1 LVCKK
6 KKLFLIKRYFTLLI
20 LVHFSSCSESEPIL
34 AAPAMVIETDSVSL
48 WIEESK
54 NPKSTQLQKTIIL
67 NKAYQYALSTTSD
80 SLKSKYFSTLS
91 QNLYITGDSTLFRK
105 VNKHAIS
112 LNQKV
117 NDSLSLGNRYWDLAL
132 FFDKYSVK
140 DSAYYAYSE
149 AQKVFENSK
158 EQQLSGRMYLSMAK
172 KQSDVKDYVGS
183 ETNITR
189 AIERFKPLNDNLNL
203 YNSYNSLGISLGA
216 LGEVEKSK
224 AYYNEA
230 LYYLKLEDF
239 DKVKEARIIN
249 NIGVVFRNNKQYK
262 KAIENFKAVLETDS
276 LELKSPELYAK
287 ALSNLASSKLY
298 DKDTLGANKLLL
310 EAIEIK
316 KKENLTASLASSYFN
331 HAEYKAFAND
341 TVAAI
346 TNAKISEELS
356 LKSDNNESLLEVWPF
371 LAALEKKNA
380 PNYFQKYI
388 KLDDSLQKEERKIQ
402 NKFAR
407 IRFETDEFIAENVEL
422 ETEKEVLSK
431 QKQIWIGIAAGFFLL
446 GLSVYIIINQR
457 AKNQKLRFDQQQQAN
472 NQEIFNLML
481 MQKQKVDEVKRL
493 EQKRIS
499 EELHDGV
506 LGKMLGARMVLTGLN
521 KRATEEAIQE
531 KSKALGSL
539 QEIEHEIRSISHE
552 LSHSAYQKINNF
564 TDSIESLLSGG
575 NKNIKTIF
583 NYNEDES
590 WDSLE
595 GTIKINVYRIIQETF
610 QNAIK
615 HANCT
620 IFEITFYRTDDA
632 FNVIMKDNGRGF
644 NINKGKKGIGIR
656 NITSRINKL
665 NGTYQVDS
673 VEGKGTTISLQI
685 PVKKNLINSS
695 DNNTHLKNV

>member
-1 LVCKK
+1 M
-6 KKLFLIKRYFTLLI
+6 IKRYFTLLI
-20 LVHFSSCSESEPIL
+20 LVHLFSSCSESEPKL
-34 AAPAMVIETDSVSL
+34 AAPPIVIETDSVSL
-48 WIEESK
+48 WIEVSK
-54 NPKSTQLQKTIIL
+54 NPKSSELQKTTIL
-67 NKAYQYALSTTSD
+67 KKAYQYALNANSD
-80 SLKSKYFSTLS
+80 SLKAQYFSTLS
-91 QNLYITGDSTLFRK
+91 ENLYFTGDSTLFRK
-105 VNKHAIS
+105 INKLAIS
-112 LNQKV
+112 LNQKQ
-117 NDSLSLGNRYWDLAL
+117 NDSLSIGNRYWDLAL
-132 FFDKYSVK
+132 FFNKYSVK

-172 KQSDVKDYVGS
+172 IQSDVKDYVGS
-183 ETNITR
+183 ETTVTR

-216 LGEVEKSK
+216 LGEVEKSQ
-224 AYYNEA
+224 AYFNEA
-230 LYYLKLEDF
+230 LYYLKSSDF
-239 DKVKEARIIN
+239 DKVSEASVIN
-249 NIGVVFRNNKQYK
+249 NIGVVYRNNKQYK
-262 KAIENFKAVLETDS
+262 KAIETFKTVLKTDS
-276 LELKSPELYAK
+276 LIIKKPSLYAK

-298 DKDTLGANKLLL
+298 DKDTLGVRKLLL
-310 EAIEIK
+310 ESIEIK
-316 KKENLTASLASSYFN
+316 KKENLTASLAASYFN
-331 HAEYKAFAND
+331 YAEYRAFAHD
-341 TVAAI
+341 TLAAI
-346 TNAKISEELS
+346 TNAKIAEGLS
-356 LKSDNNESLLEVWPF
+356 LKSDNNERLLEVWPF
-371 LAALEKKNA
+371 LAIVEKENA

-388 KLDDSLQKEERKIQ
+388 QLNDSLQKEERKIQ

-431 QKQIWIGIAAGFFLL
+431 QKQIWVGIAAGFFLL

-499 EELHDGV
+499 EELHDGI

-590 WDSLE
+590 WDCLE
-595 GTIKINVYRIIQETF
+595 GTVKINVYRIIQETF

-620 IFEITFYRTDDA
+620 TFEITFYRTDDV
-632 FNVIMKDNGRGF
+632 FKVIMTDNGRGF

-665 NGTYQVDS
+665 NGTYHVDS

-685 PVKKNLINSS
+685 PVNKNLINIT
-695 DNNTHLKNV
+695 DNNTQFKNV

>member
-1 LVCKK
+1 M
-6 KKLFLIKRYFTLLI
+6 FKRYFTLLI
-20 LVHFSSCSESEPIL
+20 LVHLFSSCSEFEPTTIVPPI
-34 AAPAMVIETDSVSL
+34 AIETDSVDL

-91 QNLYITGDSTLFRK
+91 VNLYSKGDSTLFRK
-105 VNKHAIS
+105 VNKRSIS
-112 LNQKV
+112 LNQKR
-117 NDSLSLGNRYWDLAL
+117 NDSLSIGNRYWDLAL
-132 FFDKYSVK
+132 FFDRYSVK
-140 DSAYYAYSE
+140 DSAYYSYFE
-149 AQKVFENSK
+149 AQKIFENTK
-158 EQQLSGRMYLSMAK
+158 ELQLSGRMYFEMAK
-172 KQSDVKDYVGS
+172 IQSDVKDYVGS
-183 ETNITR
+183 ETTIMR
-189 AIERFKPLNDNLNL
+189 AIEIFKSLNDYLYL
-203 YNSYNSLGISLGA
+203 YNSYNVLGISLGG
-216 LGEVEKSK
+216 LGEVEKSQ

-230 LYYLKLEDF
+230 LYYLKLSDF
-239 DKVKEARIIN
+239 NKIREARIIN

-262 KAIENFKAVLETDS
+262 KAIENFKTVLKTDS
-276 LELKSPELYAK
+276 LIIKDPSLYAL

-298 DKDTLGANKLLL
+298 DKDTLGVGKLLL
-310 EAIEIK
+310 EAIKIK
-316 KKENLTASLASSYFN
+316 STENKTSSLAGSYFN
-331 HAEYKAFAND
+331 YAEYKAFAHD
-341 TVAAI
+341 TLAAI
-346 TNAKISEELS
+346 TNAKIAEELS
-356 LKSDNNESLLEVWPF
+356 LKSDNNERLLEVWPF
-371 LAALEKKNA
+371 LATLEKKNA
-380 PNYFQKYI
+380 PTYFQKYI
-388 KLDDSLQKEERKIQ
+388 QLDDSLQKEERKIQ

-407 IRFETDEFIAENVEL
+407 IRFETDEFIAENIEL
-422 ETEKEVLSK
+422 ESEKEVLSK

-446 GLSVYIIINQR
+446 GLSIYIIINQR

-575 NKNIKTIF
+575 NKNENIKTIF
-583 NYNEDES
+583 NFNEDES

-595 GTIKINVYRIIQETF
+595 GDIKINVYRIIQETF

-620 IFEITFYRTDDA
+620 IFEITFYRTEDI
-632 FNVIMKDNGRGF
+632 FNVIMNDNGRGF

-656 NITSRINKL
+656 NITSRTNKL
-665 NGTYQVDS
+665 NGTFHLDS
-673 VEGKGTTISLQI
+673 IEGTGTTISLQI
-685 PVKKNLINSS
+685 PVNKNLINST
-695 DNNTHLKNV
+695 DNNTQFKNVL

>member
-1 LVCKK
+1 M
-6 KKLFLIKRYFTLLI
+6 IKRYFTLLI
-20 LVHFSSCSESEPIL
+20 LVQLLGSCSESEPTKVVTPI
-34 AAPAMVIETDSVSL
+34 AIEKDSVSL

-54 NPKSTQLQKTIIL
+54 NPKSTELQKAAVL
-67 NKAYQYALSTTSD
+67 KNAYQYALSTTSD
-80 SLKSKYFSTLS
+80 ALKAKYFSFLS
-91 QNLYITGDSTLFRK
+91 ENLYLTGDSTLFRK
-105 VNKHAIS
+105 INKQAIS
-112 LNQKV
+112 INRKL
-117 NDSLSLGNRYWDLAL
+117 NDSLPLGYAYWDLAE
-132 FFDKYSVK
+132 FFKTYSVK
-140 DSAYYAYSE
+140 DSAYNSYSE

-158 EQQLSGRMYLSMAK
+158 EQQLSGRMYLEMAK
-172 KQSDVKDYVGS
+172 IQSEIKDYVGS
-183 ETNITR
+183 ETTSTI
-189 AIERFKPLNDNLNL
+189 AIERFKPLADNLFL
-203 YNSYNSLGISLGA
+203 YYGYKSLGISLGG
-216 LGEVEKSK
+216 LGEVEKSQT
-224 AYYNEA
+224 YYHEA
-230 LYYLKLEDF
+230 LYYLKLADL
-239 DKVKEARIIN
+239 DKVQEASIIN
-249 NIGVVFRNNKQYK
+249 NIGVLYRDNKQYK
-262 KAIENFKAVLETDS
+262 IAIDNFKTVLKTDS
-276 LELKSPELYAK
+276 LIIKNPSLYAK

-298 DKDTLGANKLLL
+298 DNDTLGVNKLFL

-316 KKENLTASLASSYFN
+316 KKENLTASLASSFFN
-331 HAEYKAFAND
+331 YAEYKAFAND
-341 TVAAI
+341 TLSAI
-346 TNAKISEELS
+346 TNAKIAEELS
-356 LKSDNNESLLEVWPF
+356 LKSEGNESLLEVWPF
-371 LAALEKKNA
+371 LATLDNKKA
-380 PNYFQKYI
+380 PDYFKKYI
-388 KLDDSLQKEERKIQ
+388 QLDDSLQKEERKLQ

-620 IFEITFYRTDDA
+620 IFEITFYRTDDV
-632 FNVIMKDNGRGF
+632 FNVIMNDNGRGF

-656 NITSRINKL
+656 NITSRIDKL
-665 NGTYQVDS
+665 NGTYHVDS
-673 VEGKGTTISLQI
+673 VQGKGTTISLQI
-685 PVKKNLINSS
+685 PVNKNLENTT
-695 DNNTHLKNV
+695 DNNTQLKNVY

>member
-1 LVCKK
+1 M
-6 KKLFLIKRYFTLLI
+6 IKRYFSFLI
-20 LVHFSSCSESEPIL
+20 LVQLCCSCSDTEPTQVDSSI
-34 AAPAMVIETDSVSL
+34 AISTDS
-48 WIEESK
+48 IRIYIKESK
-54 NPKSTQLQKTIIL
+54 NPQSTELQKLSVL
-67 NKAYQYALSTTSD
+67 NKAYQFALNSPSD
-80 SLKSKYFSTLS
+80 SLKAQYFSTLS
-91 QNLYITGDSTLFRK
+91 ENLYATADSALFRK
-105 VNKHAIS
+105 INKQAIS
-112 LNQKV
+112 LNLKE
-117 NDSLSLGNRYWDLAL
+117 NDSLSIGNRYWDLAL
-132 FFDKYSVK
+132 FFNRYSVK
-140 DSAYYAYSE
+140 DSAYSSYSE
-149 AQKVFENSK
+149 AQKVFETINEK
-158 EQQLSGRMYLSMAK
+158 QLSGRMYWNMAK
-172 KQSDVKDYVGS
+172 IQTDIKDYVGS
-183 ETNITR
+183 ETTITK
-189 AIERFKPLNDNLNL
+189 AIERFKPLNDNFYL
-203 YNSYNSLGISLGA
+203 YLSYNVLGITLGG
-216 LGEVEKSK
+216 LGEVEKSQT
-224 AYYNEA
+224 YYNQA
-230 LYYLKLEDF
+230 LYYLKQEPYDKKLE
-239 DKVKEARIIN
+239 ATIIN
-249 NIGVVFRNNKQYK
+249 NIGVVFRENKQYK
-262 KAIENFKAVLETDS
+262 KAIQNFKTVLETDS
-276 LELKSPELYAK
+276 LELKNPDLYAK
-287 ALSNLASSKLY
+287 ALSNLASSKLH
-298 DKDTLGANKLLL
+298 DNDTLGVNKLLL
-310 EAIEIK
+310 DAIEIK
-316 KKENLTASLASSYFN
+316 SRENMTASLASSYLSY
-331 HAEYKAFAND
+331 AEYKAYAND
-341 TVAAI
+341 TLTAI
-346 TNAKISEELS
+346 GNAEIAEELS
-356 LKSDNNESLLEVWPF
+356 EKSQNNERLLMAWEF
-371 LAALEKKNA
+371 LAKLEKKEA
-380 PNYFQKYI
+380 AKYFQKYI
-388 KLDDSLQKEERKIQ
+388 KLSDSLQKEERKLQ
-402 NKFAR
+402 DKFAR

-422 ETEKEVLSK
+422 EGEKEILSK

-446 GLSVYIIINQR
+446 GLSIYIIINQR

-481 MQKQKVDEVKRL
+481 MQKQKVEEVKRL

-620 IFEITFYRTDDA
+620 IFEITFYRTDDV
-632 FNVIMKDNGRGF
+632 FNVIMNDNGRGF

-665 NGTYQVDS
+665 NGTYHVES

-695 DNNTHLKNV
+695 DNNTHLKYV

>member
-1 LVCKK
+1 M
-6 KKLFLIKRYFTLLI
+6 IKRYFTLLI
-20 LVHFSSCSESEPIL
+20 LVQLLGSCSESEPTKVVTPI
-34 AAPAMVIETDSVSL
+34 AIEKDSVSL

-54 NPKSTQLQKTIIL
+54 NPKSTELQKAAVL
-67 NKAYQYALSTTSD
+67 KNAYQYALSTTSD
-80 SLKSKYFSTLS
+80 ALKAKYFSFLS
-91 QNLYITGDSTLFRK
+91 ENLYLTGDSTLFRK
-105 VNKHAIS
+105 INKQAIS
-112 LNQKV
+112 INRKL
-117 NDSLSLGNRYWDLAL
+117 NDSLPLGYAYWDLAE
-132 FFDKYSVK
+132 FFKTYSVK
-140 DSAYYAYSE
+140 DSAYNSYSE

-158 EQQLSGRMYLSMAK
+158 EQQLSGRMYLEMAK
-172 KQSDVKDYVGS
+172 IQSEIKDYVGS
-183 ETNITR
+183 ETTSTS
-189 AIERFKPLNDNLNL
+189 AIERFKPLADNLFL
-203 YNSYNSLGISLGA
+203 YYGYKSLGISLGG
-216 LGEVEKSK
+216 LGEVEKSQT
-224 AYYNEA
+224 YYHEA
-230 LYYLKLEDF
+230 LYYLKLADL
-239 DKVKEARIIN
+239 DKVQEASIIN
-249 NIGVVFRNNKQYK
+249 NIGVLYRDNKQYK
-262 KAIENFKAVLETDS
+262 IAIDNFKTVLKTDS
-276 LELKSPELYAK
+276 LIIKNPSLYAK

-298 DKDTLGANKLLL
+298 DNDTLGVNKLFL

-316 KKENLTASLASSYFN
+316 KKENLTASLASSFFN
-331 HAEYKAFAND
+331 YAEYKAFAND
-341 TVAAI
+341 TLSAI
-346 TNAKISEELS
+346 TNAKIAEELS
-356 LKSDNNESLLEVWPF
+356 LKSEGNESLLEVWPF
-371 LAALEKKNA
+371 LATLDNKKA
-380 PNYFQKYI
+380 PDYFKKYI
-388 KLDDSLQKEERKIQ
+388 QLDDSLQKEERKLQ

-620 IFEITFYRTDDA
+620 IFEITFYRTDDV
-632 FNVIMKDNGRGF
+632 FNVIMNDNGRGF

-656 NITSRINKL
+656 NITSRIDKL
-665 NGTYQVDS
+665 NGTYHVDS

-685 PVKKNLINSS
+685 PVNKNLVNTT
-695 DNNTHLKNV
+695 DNNTQLKNVY

>member
-1 LVCKK
+1 M
-6 KKLFLIKRYFTLLI
+6 IKRYFSFLI
-20 LVHFSSCSESEPIL
+20 LVQLCCSCSDTEPTQVDSSI
-34 AAPAMVIETDSVSL
+34 AISTDS
-48 WIEESK
+48 IRIYIKESK
-54 NPKSTQLQKTIIL
+54 NPQSTELQKLSVL
-67 NKAYQYALSTTSD
+67 NKAYQFALNSPSD
-80 SLKSKYFSTLS
+80 SLKAQYFSTLS
-91 QNLYITGDSTLFRK
+91 ENLYATADSALFRK
-105 VNKHAIS
+105 INKQAIS
-112 LNQKV
+112 LNLKE
-117 NDSLSLGNRYWDLAL
+117 NDSLSIGNRYWDLAL
-132 FFDKYSVK
+132 FFNRYSVK
-140 DSAYYAYSE
+140 DSAYSSYSE
-149 AQKVFENSK
+149 AQKVFETINEK
-158 EQQLSGRMYLSMAK
+158 QLSGRMYWNMAK
-172 KQSDVKDYVGS
+172 IQTDIKDYVGS
-183 ETNITR
+183 ETTITK
-189 AIERFKPLNDNLNL
+189 AIERFKPLNDNFYL
-203 YNSYNSLGISLGA
+203 YLSYNVLGITLGG
-216 LGEVEKSK
+216 LGEVEKSQT
-224 AYYNEA
+224 YYNQA
-230 LYYLKLEDF
+230 LYYLKQEPY
-239 DKVKEARIIN
+239 DKKQEATIIN
-249 NIGVVFRNNKQYK
+249 NIGVVFRDNQQYK
-262 KAIENFKAVLETDS
+262 KAIQNFKTVLETDS
-276 LELKSPELYAK
+276 LELKNPDLYAK
-287 ALSNLASSKLY
+287 ALSNLASSKLH
-298 DKDTLGANKLLL
+298 DNDTLGVNKLLL

-316 KKENLTASLASSYFN
+316 SRENMTASLASSYLSY
-331 HAEYKAFAND
+331 AEYKAYAND
-341 TVAAI
+341 TLNAI
-346 TNAKISEELS
+346 GNAEIAEELS
-356 LKSDNNESLLEVWPF
+356 EKSQNNERLLMAWEY
-371 LAALEKKNA
+371 LAKLEKKEA
-380 PNYFQKYI
+380 AKYFQKYI
-388 KLDDSLQKEERKIQ
+388 KLSDSLQKEERKLQ
-402 NKFAR
+402 DKFAR

-422 ETEKEVLSK
+422 EGEKEILSK

-446 GLSVYIIINQR
+446 GLSIYIIINQR

-521 KRATEEAIQE
+521 KRATEEAIKE

-620 IFEITFYRTDDA
+620 LFEITFYRTDDA
-632 FNVIMKDNGRGF
+632 FNVIMNDNGRGF

-665 NGTYQVDS
+665 NGTYHVDS

>member
-1 LVCKK
+1 M
-6 KKLFLIKRYFTLLI
+6 IKRYFTLLI
-20 LVHFSSCSESEPIL
+20 LVHLFSSCSETNTKQLAIL
-34 AAPAMVIETDSVSL
+34 KNTAKNDSIL
-48 WIEESK
+48 IWIEEIK
-54 NPKSTQLQKTIIL
+54 NPKSSELQKTTIL
-67 NKAYQYALSTTSD
+67 KKAYQYALNANSD

-91 QNLYITGDSTLFRK
+91 ENLYLTGDSTLFRK
-105 VNKHAIS
+105 INKLAIS
-112 LNQKV
+112 LNQKQ
-117 NDSLSLGNRYWDLAL
+117 NDSLSIGNRYWDLAL
-132 FFDKYSVK
+132 FFNKYFVK
-140 DSAYYAYSE
+140 DSAYYSYSE

-158 EQQLSGRMYLSMAK
+158 EIQLSGRMYLSMANI
-172 KQSDVKDYVGS
+172 QAQIKDYVGS
-183 ETNITR
+183 ESTITR
-189 AIERFKPLNDNLNL
+189 AIERFKSINDNNYL
-203 YNSYNSLGISLGA
+203 YKSYNALGISLGG
-216 LGEVEKSK
+216 LGDTEKSQ

-230 LYYLKLEDF
+230 LYYLKQETF
-239 DKVKEARIIN
+239 DKEQEATIIN
-249 NIGVVFRNNKQYK
+249 NIGVIFRNNKQYK
-262 KAIENFKAVLETDS
+262 KAIENFRVVLKTDS
-276 LELKSPELYAK
+276 IEIKNPDLYAK

-298 DKDTLGANKLLL
+298 DRDTLGVRKLLL
-310 EAIEIK
+310 EAIK
-316 KKENLTASLASSYFN
+316 LKSSMNNTSSLAGSYFN
-331 HAEYKAFAND
+331 YAEYKAFAHD
-341 TVAAI
+341 TLAAI
-346 TNAKISEELS
+346 TNAKIAEELS
-356 LKSDNNESLLEVWPF
+356 LKSDNNERLLEVWPF
-371 LAALEKKNA
+371 LAIVEKKNA

-388 KLDDSLQKEERKIQ
+388 QLDDSLQKEERKIQ

-431 QKQIWIGIAAGFFLL
+431 QKQIWIGIAVGFFLL

-620 IFEITFYRTDDA
+620 IFEITFYRTDDV
-632 FNVIMKDNGRGF
+632 FNVIMNDNGRGF

-665 NGTYQVDS
+665 NGTYNVDS

-685 PVKKNLINSS
+685 PVNKNLNNTT
-695 DNNTHLKNV
+695 DNNTQYKNV

>member
-1 LVCKK
+1 M
-6 KKLFLIKRYFTLLI
+6 IKRYFSFLI
-20 LVHFSSCSESEPIL
+20 LVQLCCSCSDTEPTQVDSSI
-34 AAPAMVIETDSVSL
+34 AISTDS
-48 WIEESK
+48 IRIYIKESK
-54 NPKSTQLQKTIIL
+54 NPQSTELQKLSVL
-67 NKAYQYALSTTSD
+67 NKAYQFALNSPSD
-80 SLKSKYFSTLS
+80 SLKAQYFSTLS
-91 QNLYITGDSTLFRK
+91 ENLYATADSALFRK
-105 VNKHAIS
+105 INKQAIS
-112 LNQKV
+112 LNLKE
-117 NDSLSLGNRYWDLAL
+117 NDSLSIGNRYWDLAL
-132 FFDKYSVK
+132 FFNRYSVK
-140 DSAYYAYSE
+140 DSAYSSYSE
-149 AQKVFENSK
+149 AQKVFETINEK
-158 EQQLSGRMYLSMAK
+158 QLSGRMYWNMAK
-172 KQSDVKDYVGS
+172 IQTDIKDYVGS
-183 ETNITR
+183 ETTITK
-189 AIERFKPLNDNLNL
+189 AIERFKPLNDNFYL
-203 YNSYNSLGISLGA
+203 YLSYNVLGITLGG
-216 LGEVEKSK
+216 LGEVEKSQT
-224 AYYNEA
+224 YYNQA
-230 LYYLKLEDF
+230 LYYLKQEPYDKKLE
-239 DKVKEARIIN
+239 ATIIN
-249 NIGVVFRNNKQYK
+249 NIGVVFRENKQYK
-262 KAIENFKAVLETDS
+262 KAIQNFKTVLETDS
-276 LELKSPELYAK
+276 LELKNPDLYAK
-287 ALSNLASSKLY
+287 ALSNLASSKLH
-298 DKDTLGANKLLL
+298 DNDTLGVNKLLL
-310 EAIEIK
+310 DAIEIK
-316 KKENLTASLASSYFN
+316 SRENMTASLASSYLSY
-331 HAEYKAFAND
+331 AEYKAYAND
-341 TVAAI
+341 TLTAI
-346 TNAKISEELS
+346 GNAEIAEELS
-356 LKSDNNESLLEVWPF
+356 EKSQNNERLLMAWEF
-371 LAALEKKNA
+371 LAKLEKKEA
-380 PNYFQKYI
+380 AKYFQKYI
-388 KLDDSLQKEERKIQ
+388 KLSDSLQKEERKLQ
-402 NKFAR
+402 DKFAR

-422 ETEKEVLSK
+422 EGEKEILSK

-446 GLSVYIIINQR
+446 GLSIYIIINQR

-632 FNVIMKDNGRGF
+632 FNVIMNDNGRGF

-665 NGTYQVDS
+665 NGTYHVDS

>member
-1 LVCKK
+1 MIKK
-6 KKLFLIKRYFTLLI
+6 YITLLI
-20 LVHFSSCSESEPIL
+20 LVNLFCSCSESEHSKTVLPI
-34 AAPAMVIETDSVSL
+34 AIETDTINL
-48 WIEESK
+48 WIEEIK
-54 NPKSTQLQKTIIL
+54 NPKSTELQKKT
-67 NKAYQYALSTTSD
+67 NSKKAYQYAVNANSD
-80 SLKSKYFSTLS
+80 SLKAQYFSTLS
-91 QNLYITGDSTLFRK
+91 EILYKTGDSTLFRK
-105 VNKHAIS
+105 INKRAIS
-112 LNQKV
+112 LNQKQ
-117 NDSLSLGNRYWDLAL
+117 NDSLSIGNAYWDLAL
-132 FFDKYSVK
+132 FFNKYSVK

-158 EQQLSGRMYLSMAK
+158 KIQLSGRMFLGMAII
-172 KQSDVKDYVGS
+172 QTEIKDYVGS
-183 ETNITR
+183 ESTITR
-189 AIERFKPLNDNLNL
+189 AIERFKSINDINYL
-203 YNSYNSLGISLGA
+203 YSSYNALGITLGG
-216 LGEVEKSK
+216 LGDIEKSQ

-230 LYYLKLEDF
+230 LYYLKQETY
-239 DKVKEARIIN
+239 DKEQEATIIN
-249 NIGVVFRNNKQYK
+249 NIGVIFRNNKQYK
-262 KAIENFKAVLETDS
+262 KAIENFRAVLKTDS
-276 LELKSPELYAK
+276 IEIKNPDLYAK

-298 DKDTLGANKLLL
+298 VKDTLGVRKLLL
-310 EAIEIK
+310 ESIQIK
-316 KKENLTASLASSYFN
+316 KKENLTASLAGSYFN
-331 HAEYKAFAND
+331 YAEYKAFAHH
-341 TVAAI
+341 TLAAI
-346 TNAKISEELS
+346 TNAKIAEELS
-356 LKSDNNESLLEVWPF
+356 LKSENNERLLEVWPF
-371 LAALEKKNA
+371 LAALDKKNA
-380 PNYFQKYI
+380 PSYFQKYI
-388 KLDDSLQKEERKIQ
+388 QLNDSLQKEERKIQ

-564 TDSIESLLSGG
+564 TDSIESLLSSGG

-595 GTIKINVYRIIQETF
+595 GTIKINVYRIIQESF

-615 HANCT
+615 HANCS
-620 IFEITFYRTDDA
+620 IFEITFYRTDDV
-632 FNVIMKDNGRGF
+632 FNVIMNDNGRGF

-665 NGTYQVDS
+665 NGTYNVDS

-685 PVKKNLINSS
+685 PVNNILINAT
-695 DNNTHLKNV
+695 DNNTQLKNVL

>member
-1 LVCKK
+1 MIKK
-6 KKLFLIKRYFTLLI
+6 YFTLI
-20 LVHFSSCSESEPIL
+20 LLVLLFSSCSETKTKQVTVTTNTYKS
-34 AAPAMVIETDSVSL
+34 DSIRI
-48 WIEESK
+48 WIDESK
-54 NPKSTQLQKTIIL
+54 NPKSTELQKLSVL
-67 NKAYQYALSTTSD
+67 NKAYQFALNSPSD
-80 SLKSKYFSTLS
+80 SLKAQYFSTLS
-91 QNLYITGDSTLFRK
+91 ENLYATADSALFRK
-105 VNKHAIS
+105 INKQAIS
-112 LNQKV
+112 LNLKE
-117 NDSLSLGNRYWDLAL
+117 NDSLSIGNRYWDLAL
-132 FFDKYSVK
+132 FFDRYSIK
-140 DSAYYAYSE
+140 DSAYASYSE
-149 AQKVFENSK
+149 AQKIFETINEK
-158 EQQLSGRMYLSMAK
+158 QLSGRMYLSMAK
-172 KQSDVKDYVGS
+172 IQTEIKDYLGS
-183 ETNITR
+183 ETTITR
-189 AIERFKPLNDNLNL
+189 AIERFKPLNDNLYL
-203 YNSYNSLGISLGA
+203 YHSYNVLGISLGG
-216 LGEVEKSK
+216 LGEVEKSQ
-224 AYYNEA
+224 AYYKDA
-230 LYYLKLEDF
+230 LYYLKKATSNKAL
-239 DKVKEARIIN
+239 EARIIN
-249 NIGVVFRNNKQYK
+249 NIGVVFRDNKQYK
-262 KAIENFKAVLETDS
+262 NAINNFKVVLETDS
-276 LELKSPELYAK
+276 LEIINPDLYAR

-298 DKDTLGANKLLL
+298 YKDTIGVNKLLL
-310 EAIEIK
+310 EAIKIK
-316 KKENLTASLASSYFN
+316 SRENMTASLASSFFTY
-331 HAEYKAFAND
+331 AEYKAFAHD
-341 TVAAI
+341 TLAAI
-346 TNAKISEELS
+346 TNAKTAEELS
-356 LKSDNNESLLEVWPF
+356 KKSQNNERLLEVWVL
-371 LAALEKKNA
+371 LAELKKKEA
-380 PNYFQKYI
+380 SPYFEKYI
-388 KLDDSLQKEERKIQ
+388 KLDDSLQKEERKLQ

-422 ETEKEVLSK
+422 EGEKEILSK

-446 GLSVYIIINQR
+446 GLSIYIIINQR

-521 KRATEEAIQE
+521 KRATEEAIKE

-632 FNVIMKDNGRGF
+632 FNVIMNDNGRGF

-665 NGTYQVDS
+665 NGTYHVDS

>member
-1 LVCKK
+1 
-6 KKLFLIKRYFTLLI
+6 LIKRYFSFLI
-20 LVHFSSCSESEPIL
+20 LVQLCCSCSDTEPTQVDSSI
-34 AAPAMVIETDSVSL
+34 AISTDS
-48 WIEESK
+48 IRIYIKESK
-54 NPKSTQLQKTIIL
+54 NPQSTELQKLSVL
-67 NKAYQYALSTTSD
+67 NKAYQFALNSPSD
-80 SLKSKYFSTLS
+80 SLKAQYFSTLS
-91 QNLYITGDSTLFRK
+91 ENLYATADSALFRK
-105 VNKHAIS
+105 INKQAIS
-112 LNQKV
+112 LNLKE
-117 NDSLSLGNRYWDLAL
+117 NDSLSIGNRYWDLAL
-132 FFDKYSVK
+132 FFNRYSVK
-140 DSAYYAYSE
+140 DSAYSSYSE
-149 AQKVFENSK
+149 AQKVFETINEK
-158 EQQLSGRMYLSMAK
+158 QLSGRMYWNMAK
-172 KQSDVKDYVGS
+172 IQTDIKDYVGS
-183 ETNITR
+183 ETTITK
-189 AIERFKPLNDNLNL
+189 AIERFKPLNDNFYL
-203 YNSYNSLGISLGA
+203 YLSYNVLGITLGG
-216 LGEVEKSK
+216 LGEVEKSQT
-224 AYYNEA
+224 YYNQA
-230 LYYLKLEDF
+230 LYYLKQEPYDKKLE
-239 DKVKEARIIN
+239 ATIIN
-249 NIGVVFRNNKQYK
+249 NIGVVFRENKQYK
-262 KAIENFKAVLETDS
+262 KAIQNFKTVLETDS
-276 LELKSPELYAK
+276 LELKNPDLYAK
-287 ALSNLASSKLY
+287 ALSNLASSKLH
-298 DKDTLGANKLLL
+298 DNDTLGVNKLLL
-310 EAIEIK
+310 DAIEIK
-316 KKENLTASLASSYFN
+316 SRENMTASLASSYLSY
-331 HAEYKAFAND
+331 AEYKAYAND
-341 TVAAI
+341 TLTAI
-346 TNAKISEELS
+346 GNAEIAEELS
-356 LKSDNNESLLEVWPF
+356 EKSQNNERLLMAWEF
-371 LAALEKKNA
+371 LAKLEKKEA
-380 PNYFQKYI
+380 AKYFQKYI
-388 KLDDSLQKEERKIQ
+388 KLSDSLQKEERKLQ
-402 NKFAR
+402 DKFAR

-422 ETEKEVLSK
+422 EGEKEILSK

-446 GLSVYIIINQR
+446 GLSIYIIINQR

-632 FNVIMKDNGRGF
+632 FNVIMNDNGRGF

-665 NGTYQVDS
+665 NGTYHVDS

>member
-1 LVCKK
+1 M
-6 KKLFLIKRYFTLLI
+6 IKRYFTLLI
-20 LVHFSSCSESEPIL
+20 LVQLLGSCSESEPTKVVTPI
-34 AAPAMVIETDSVSL
+34 AIEKDSVSL

-54 NPKSTQLQKTIIL
+54 NPKSTELQKAAVL
-67 NKAYQYALSTTSD
+67 KNAYQYALSTTSD
-80 SLKSKYFSTLS
+80 ALKAKYFSFLS
-91 QNLYITGDSTLFRK
+91 ENLYLTGDSTLFRK
-105 VNKHAIS
+105 INKQAIS
-112 LNQKV
+112 INRKL
-117 NDSLSLGNRYWDLAL
+117 NDSLPLGYAYWDLAE
-132 FFDKYSVK
+132 FFKTYSVK
-140 DSAYYAYSE
+140 DSAYNSYSE

-158 EQQLSGRMYLSMAK
+158 EQQLSGRMYLEMAK
-172 KQSDVKDYVGS
+172 IQSEIKDYVGS
-183 ETNITR
+183 ETTSTS
-189 AIERFKPLNDNLNL
+189 AIERFKPLADNLFL
-203 YNSYNSLGISLGA
+203 YYGYKSLGISLGG
-216 LGEVEKSK
+216 LGEVEKSQT
-224 AYYNEA
+224 YYHEA
-230 LYYLKLEDF
+230 LYYLKLADL
-239 DKVKEARIIN
+239 DKVQEASIIN
-249 NIGVVFRNNKQYK
+249 NIGVLYRDNKQYK
-262 KAIENFKAVLETDS
+262 IAIDNFKTVLKTDS
-276 LELKSPELYAK
+276 LIIKNPSLYAK

-298 DKDTLGANKLLL
+298 DNDTLGVNKLFL

-316 KKENLTASLASSYFN
+316 KKENLTASLASSFFN
-331 HAEYKAFAND
+331 YAEYKAFAND
-341 TVAAI
+341 TLSAI
-346 TNAKISEELS
+346 TNAKIAEELS
-356 LKSDNNESLLEVWPF
+356 LKSEGNESLLEVWPF
-371 LAALEKKNA
+371 LATLDNKKA
-380 PNYFQKYI
+380 PDYFKKYI
-388 KLDDSLQKEERKIQ
+388 QLDDSLQKEERKLQ

-620 IFEITFYRTDDA
+620 IFEITFYRTDDV
-632 FNVIMKDNGRGF
+632 FNVIMNDNGRGF

-656 NITSRINKL
+656 NITSRIDKL
-665 NGTYQVDS
+665 NGTYHVDS
-673 VEGKGTTISLQI
+673 VQGKGTTISLQI
-685 PVKKNLINSS
+685 PVNKNLVNTT
-695 DNNTHLKNV
+695 DNNTQLKNVY

>member
-1 LVCKK
+1 M
-6 KKLFLIKRYFTLLI
+6 IKRYFTLLI
-20 LVHFSSCSESEPIL
+20 LVQLLGSCSESEPTKVVTPI
-34 AAPAMVIETDSVSL
+34 AIETDSVRL

-54 NPKSTQLQKTIIL
+54 NPKSTELQKLSIL
-67 NKAYQYALSTTSD
+67 NKAYQFALNSPSD
-80 SLKSKYFSTLS
+80 SLKAHYFSKLS
-91 QNLYITGDSTLFRK
+91 ENLYTTGDSTLFRN

-117 NDSLSLGNRYWDLAL
+117 NDSLSIGNRYWDLAL
-132 FFDKYSVK
+132 FFDRYSVK
-140 DSAYYAYSE
+140 DSAYSSYSE

-172 KQSDVKDYVGS
+172 IQTDIKDYVGS
-183 ETNITR
+183 ETTITR
-189 AIERFKPLNDNLNL
+189 AIERFKPLNDNYYLDL
-203 YNSYNSLGISLGA
+203 SYNVLGITLGG
-216 LGEVEKSK
+216 LGEVEKSQ
-224 AYYNEA
+224 AYFNQA

-239 DKVKEARIIN
+239 DKFKEARVIN
-249 NIGVVFRNNKQYK
+249 NIGVVFRENKQYK
-262 KAIENFKAVLETDS
+262 KAIQNFKTVLETDS
-276 LELKSPELYAK
+276 LEIKNPDLYAK

-298 DKDTLGANKLLL
+298 NNDTLGINKLLL
-310 EAIEIK
+310 EAIKIK
-316 KKENLTASLASSYFN
+316 RSENNTSSLAGSYFN
-331 HAEYKAFAND
+331 YAEYKAYALD
-341 TVAAI
+341 TLEAI
-346 TNAKISEELS
+346 KNAKIAEELS
-356 LKSDNNESLLEVWPF
+356 IKSDNNERLLDVWPF
-371 LAALEKKNA
+371 LATLERENA

-388 KLDDSLQKEERKIQ
+388 QLNDSLQKEERKLQ

-422 ETEKEVLSK
+422 EGEKEILSK

-446 GLSVYIIINQR
+446 GLSIYIIINQR

-521 KRATEEAIQE
+521 KRATEEAIKE

-632 FNVIMKDNGRGF
+632 FNVIMNDNGRGF

-665 NGTYQVDS
+665 NGTYHVDS

>member
-1 LVCKK
+1 MIKK
-6 KKLFLIKRYFTLLI
+6 YFTLI
-20 LVHFSSCSESEPIL
+20 LLVLLFSSCSETKTKQVTVATNTYKS
-34 AAPAMVIETDSVSL
+34 DSIRI
-48 WIEESK
+48 WIDESK
-54 NPKSTQLQKTIIL
+54 NPKSTELQKLSVL
-67 NKAYQYALSTTSD
+67 NKAYQFALNSPSD
-80 SLKSKYFSTLS
+80 SLKANYFSTLS
-91 QNLYITGDSTLFRK
+91 ENLYATADSALFRK
-105 VNKHAIS
+105 INKQAIS
-112 LNQKV
+112 LNLKE
-117 NDSLSLGNRYWDLAL
+117 NDSLSIGNRYWDLAL
-132 FFDKYSVK
+132 FFDRYSVK
-140 DSAYYAYSE
+140 DSAYYSYSE
-149 AQKVFENSK
+149 AQKVFETIK
-158 EQQLSGRMYLSMAK
+158 EEQLSNRMYLAMAEI
-172 KQSDVKDYVGS
+172 QSKIKDYVGS
-183 ETNITR
+183 ETTITR
-189 AIERFKPLNDNLNL
+189 AIEFFKPKGDNLLL
-203 YNSYNSLGISLGA
+203 YYSYNILGVSLGG
-216 LGEVEKSK
+216 LGEVEKSQT
-224 AYYNEA
+224 YYNEA
-230 LYYLKLEDF
+230 LYYLKQATF
-239 DKVKEARIIN
+239 DKVLEAKIIN
-249 NIGVVFRNNKQYK
+249 NIGVVFRDNKQYK
-262 KAIENFKAVLETDS
+262 NAIDNFKAVLETDS
-276 LELKSPELYAK
+276 LDIKDPNLYAI

-298 DKDTLGANKLLL
+298 YKDTIGVNSLLL
-310 EAIEIK
+310 QAIEIK
-316 KKENLTASLASSYFN
+316 SSENMTASLASSYFTY
-331 HAEYKAFAND
+331 AEYNAFAHD
-341 TVAAI
+341 TLAAI
-346 TNAKISEELS
+346 TNAKIAEELS
-356 LKSDNNESLLEVWPF
+356 LKSENNERLLDVWPF
-371 LAALEKKNA
+371 LAKLEKKKA

-388 KLDDSLQKEERKIQ
+388 QLDDSLQKEERKQQ

-422 ETEKEVLSK
+422 ESEKDVLSK

-620 IFEITFYRTDDA
+620 IFEITFYRTDDV
-632 FNVIMKDNGRGF
+632 FNVIMNDNGRGF

-665 NGTYQVDS
+665 NGTYHVDS

>member
-1 LVCKK
+1 
-6 KKLFLIKRYFTLLI
+6 LIKRYFTLI
-20 LVHFSSCSESEPIL
+20 VLVHFFSSCSETEPTKVVSPI
-34 AAPAMVIETDSVSL
+34 AIETDSVSL
-48 WIEESK
+48 WILESK
-54 NPKSTQLQKTIIL
+54 NPKSTEPQKTTVL
-67 NKAYQYALSTTSD
+67 KKAYQYALKSPSD
-80 SLKSKYFSTLS
+80 SLKAHYFSTLS
-91 QNLYITGDSTLFRK
+91 VNLYLTGDSTLYRK
-105 VNKHAIS
+105 INKQAIF
-112 LNQKV
+112 LNQKQ
-117 NDSLSLGNRYWDLAL
+117 NDSLSIGNAYWDLAL

-140 DSAYYAYSE
+140 DSAYYSYSE
-149 AQKVFENSK
+149 AQKIFENSK
-158 EQQLSGRMYLSMAK
+158 EKQLSGRMYLEMAK
-172 KQSDVKDYVGS
+172 IQSDLKDYVGS
-183 ETNITR
+183 ETTITR
-189 AIERFKPLNDNLNL
+189 AIERFKPLDDNLFL
-203 YNSYNSLGISLGA
+203 YYSYNILGISLGG
-216 LGEVEKSK
+216 LGETEKSQS
-224 AYYNEA
+224 YYNEA
-230 LYYLKLEDF
+230 LYYLKQGNYA
-239 DKVKEARIIN
+239 KVAEVRIIN
-249 NIGVVFRNNKQYK
+249 NIGVVLRNNKQYK
-262 KAIENFKAVLETDS
+262 KAIENFRAVLKTDS
-276 LELKSPELYAK
+276 LEIKNPDLYAK

-298 DKDTLGANKLLL
+298 DKDTLGVRKLLL
-310 EAIEIK
+310 ESIEIK
-316 KKENLTASLASSYFN
+316 KKENLTASLAGSYFN
-331 HAEYKAFAND
+331 YAEYKAFAHD
-341 TVAAI
+341 TLAAI
-346 TNAKISEELS
+346 TNAKIAEELS
-356 LKSDNNESLLEVWPF
+356 LKSDNNERLLEVWPF
-371 LAALEKKNA
+371 LAIVEKKNA

-388 KLDDSLQKEERKIQ
+388 QLNDSLQKEERKIQ

-422 ETEKEVLSK
+422 ETEKEILSK
-431 QKQIWIGIAAGFFLL
+431 QKQIWIGIAVGFFLL

-610 QNAIK
+610 QNTIK

-620 IFEITFYRTDDA
+620 IFEITFYRTDDV
-632 FNVIMKDNGRGF
+632 FNVIMNDNGRGF

-665 NGTYQVDS
+665 NGTYNVDS

-685 PVKKNLINSS
+685 PVNKNLNNTT
-695 DNNTHLKNV
+695 DNNTQYKNV

>member
-1 LVCKK
+1 
-6 KKLFLIKRYFTLLI
+6 LIKRYFTIFI
-20 LVHFSSCSESEPIL
+20 LVHLLSSCSEPKTKQIAVVPNTAKS
-34 AAPAMVIETDSVSL
+34 DSIRI

-54 NPKSTQLQKTIIL
+54 NPHSTELQKLSVL
-67 NKAYQYALSTTSD
+67 NKAYQFALNSPSD
-80 SLKSKYFSTLS
+80 SLKAQYFSTLS
-91 QNLYITGDSTLFRK
+91 ENLYATADSALFRK
-105 VNKHAIS
+105 INKQAIS
-112 LNQKV
+112 LNLKE
-117 NDSLSLGNRYWDLAL
+117 NDSLSIGNRYWDLAL
-132 FFDKYSVK
+132 FFNRYSVK
-140 DSAYYAYSE
+140 DSAYSSYSE
-149 AQKVFENSK
+149 AQKVFETIN
-158 EQQLSGRMYLSMAK
+158 ENQLSGKMYWYMAK
-172 KQSDVKDYVGS
+172 IQTDIKDYVGS
-183 ETNITR
+183 ETTITK

-203 YNSYNSLGISLGA
+203 YLSYNVLGITLGG
-216 LGEVEKSK
+216 LGEVEKSQT
-224 AYYNEA
+224 YYNQA
-230 LYYLKLEDF
+230 LYYLKQEPYDKKLE
-239 DKVKEARIIN
+239 ATIIN
-249 NIGVVFRNNKQYK
+249 NIGVVLRENKQYK
-262 KAIENFKAVLETDS
+262 KAIQNFNTVLETDS
-276 LELKSPELYAK
+276 LEIKNPDLYAK

-298 DKDTLGANKLLL
+298 DKDTSDVKKLLL
-310 EAIEIK
+310 KAIEIK
-316 KKENLTASLASSYFN
+316 QKENAIASLASSYLSY
-331 HAEYKAFAND
+331 AEYNAYAAD
-341 TVAAI
+341 TLTAI
-346 TNAKISEELS
+346 ANAKTAEELS
-356 LKSDNNESLLEVWPF
+356 EKSQDNERLLKTWEF
-371 LAALEKKNA
+371 LAELEKKEA
-380 PNYFQKYI
+380 ANYFQKYI
-388 KLDDSLQKEERKIQ
+388 KLDDSLQKEERKLQ

-422 ETEKEVLSK
+422 ESEKEILSK

-446 GLSVYIIINQR
+446 GLSIYIIINQR

-564 TDSIESLLSGG
+564 TDSIETLLSSGTK
-575 NKNIKTIF
+575 NLNIKTVF
-583 NYNEDES
+583 NFNEDES

-620 IFEITFYRTDDA
+620 VFEITFYRTEDV
-632 FNVIMKDNGRGF
+632 FNVIMNDNGRGF
-644 NINKGKKGIGIR
+644 NINKEKKGIGIR

-665 NGTYQVDS
+665 NGTYHVDS
-673 VEGKGTTISLQI
+673 IEGKGTTISLQI
-685 PVKKNLINSS
+685 PVNKNLINSY
-695 DNNTHLKNV
+695 DNNPQLKNV

>member
-1 LVCKK
+1 
-6 KKLFLIKRYFTLLI
+6 LIKRYFSFLI
-20 LVHFSSCSESEPIL
+20 LVQLCCSCSDTEPTQVDSSI
-34 AAPAMVIETDSVSL
+34 AISTDS
-48 WIEESK
+48 IRIYIKESK
-54 NPKSTQLQKTIIL
+54 NPQSTELQKLSVL
-67 NKAYQYALSTTSD
+67 NKAYQFALNSPSD
-80 SLKSKYFSTLS
+80 SLKAQYFSTLS
-91 QNLYITGDSTLFRK
+91 ENLYATADSALFRK
-105 VNKHAIS
+105 INKQAIS
-112 LNQKV
+112 LNLKE
-117 NDSLSLGNRYWDLAL
+117 NDSLSIGNRYWDLAL
-132 FFDKYSVK
+132 FFNRYSVK
-140 DSAYYAYSE
+140 DSAYSSYSE
-149 AQKVFENSK
+149 AQKVFETINEK
-158 EQQLSGRMYLSMAK
+158 QLSGRMYWNMAK
-172 KQSDVKDYVGS
+172 IQTDIKDYVGS
-183 ETNITR
+183 ETTITK
-189 AIERFKPLNDNLNL
+189 AIERFKPLNDNFYL
-203 YNSYNSLGISLGA
+203 YLSYNVLGITLGG
-216 LGEVEKSK
+216 LGEVEKSQT
-224 AYYNEA
+224 YYNQA
-230 LYYLKLEDF
+230 LYYLKQEPY
-239 DKVKEARIIN
+239 DKKQEATIIN
-249 NIGVVFRNNKQYK
+249 NIGVVFRDNQQYK
-262 KAIENFKAVLETDS
+262 KAIQNFKTVLETDS
-276 LELKSPELYAK
+276 LELKNPDLYAK
-287 ALSNLASSKLY
+287 ALSNLASSKLH
-298 DKDTLGANKLLL
+298 DNDTLGVNKLLL

-316 KKENLTASLASSYFN
+316 SRENMTASLASSYLSY
-331 HAEYKAFAND
+331 AEYKAYAND
-341 TVAAI
+341 TLNAI
-346 TNAKISEELS
+346 GNAEIAEELS
-356 LKSDNNESLLEVWPF
+356 EKSQNNERLLMAWEY
-371 LAALEKKNA
+371 LAKLEKKEA
-380 PNYFQKYI
+380 AKYFQKYI
-388 KLDDSLQKEERKIQ
+388 KLSDSLQKEERKLQ
-402 NKFAR
+402 DKFAR

-422 ETEKEVLSK
+422 EGEKEILSK

-446 GLSVYIIINQR
+446 GLSIYIIINQR

-521 KRATEEAIQE
+521 KRATEEAIKE

-620 IFEITFYRTDDA
+620 LFEITFYRTDDA
-632 FNVIMKDNGRGF
+632 FNVIMNDNGRGF

-665 NGTYQVDS
+665 NGTYHVDS